1 MIWKMKLFQDILQ
14 NLSKFTKIFDAE
26 SELDSVIDIS
36 DSSWSNSTSIKMLLL
51 FKRINKAFVT

>member
-1 MIWKMKLFQDILQ
+1 MKLFQDILQ
-14 NLSKFTKIFDAE
+14 NLSKFTKTFDAE

-36 DSSWSNSTSIKMLLL
+36 DSSWSNSTLIKMLLL

>member
-14 NLSKFTKIFDAE
+14 NLSKFTKTFDAE

-36 DSSWSNSTSIKMLLL
+36 DSSWSNSTLIKMLLL
-51 FKRINKAFVT
+51 FKRINKVFVT